1 MADQQP
7 LKMTATVDVHETSKA
22 EEVSTPAPTAATV
35 TSVRSTVK
43 ANATKNEPQ
52 NIKEAAAQPTPTK
65 KSSITTSSSSTTSS
79 GKKTVSTSKKTVQYQ
94 SDDIL
99 GDLTRN
105 YRGTSPAVLEGIAHH
120 PALFSRA
127 YEPVNPRLSAK
138 SKKIIRET
146 SDLAIFS
153 PGLKNLLEVE
163 YSDFKFRWLQN
174 SACFCFGYVCC
185 G

>member
-7 LKMTATVDVHETSKA
+7 LKMTATVDVHETSKT
-22 EEVSTPAPTAATV
+22 EEVSSPAPIAATV
-35 TSVRSTVK
+35 TAVRSTVK
-43 ANATKNEPQ
+43 ANVTKNEPQ
-52 NIKEAAAQPTPTK
+52 KIKEAAAEPTPKK
-65 KSSITTSSSSTTSS
+65 KSSITTSSSSTSS

-99 GDLTRN
+99 GDLTRS

-163 YSDFKFRWLQN
+163 YSDFNFRWLHK

>member
-1 MADQQP
+1 VSRVSSCNLVLISNFITMAEE
-7 LKMTATVDVHETSKA
+7 LKMTASVDVKETETAKA
-22 EEVSTPAPTAATV
+22 EDVSIPAPAAATV

-43 ANATKNEPQ
+43 ANVSKPEPPV
-52 NIKEAAAQPTPTK
+52 KEVSDVPK
-65 KSSITTSSSSTTSS
+65 KTTTTT
-79 GKKTVSTSKKTVQYQ
+79 KKTVSTSRKTVQYQ

-99 GDLTRN
+99 GDLSRN

-138 SKKIIRET
+138 SKKVIRDT
-146 SDLAIFS
+146 ADLAIFS

-163 YSDFKFRWLQN
+163 YSDLTSRWLKIH
-174 SACFCFGYVCC
+174 SLFLL
-185 G
+185 